1 LKYQES
7 RGYAEIFKGGEREK
21 REKKI
26 YWLNALHHKNKTR
39 WKDVF
44 GCLEVPHL
52 PLDVPHT
59 SGFLFL
65 FLFS

>member
-7 RGYAEIFKGGEREK
+7 RGYAVIFKGGEREK
-21 REKKI
+21 RKKKT
-26 YWLNALHHKNKTR
+26 YWLN
-39 WKDVF
+39 
-44 GCLEVPHL
+44 VPHQQEQNTMEGHFWML
-52 PLDVPHT
+52 GGATPALDVPHT